1 VYSSTVRARAADHR
15 RSRRSS
21 PAGADGTTGA
31 GSAVRLRYPVM
42 AAVTATTAQPA
53 TIVRRLIATTTVS
66 AAVASRHYRGGVR
79 KVVVLATALLLAACG
94 TAGQASKTPPGTA
107 GRATVT
113 PPGTAGRATVTPP
126 GTAGQG
132 SSTAVVRTRTLRL
145 ARGADRPLPTT
156 VWYPATAGRHPIVLF
171 SHGLGGLP
179 RQFAP
184 LAVQWARAG
193 YVVAAPAYPHTNGR
207 VPIDDAD
214 VRHQP
219 ADAAYVI
226 DRIKALDASPGD
238 PLAGRL
244 DVGRVAAAGFSAG
257 GTTTLGLLR
266 EGHDPALRAAVSVA
280 GRRPATAF
288 GGPATPVLFL
298 HGDRDPVVPIAA
310 GRAACDAVPWPK
322 RFVTFRGEG
331 HGQYLNPGDPGF
343 PRASAVIL
351 AFLAERVPAR

>member
-1 VYSSTVRARAADHR
+1 
-15 RSRRSS
+15 
-21 PAGADGTTGA
+21 
-31 GSAVRLRYPVM
+31 
-42 AAVTATTAQPA
+42 
-53 TIVRRLIATTTVS
+53 
-66 AAVASRHYRGGVR
+66 VR
-79 KVVVLATALLLAACG
+79 KVVILATALLLAACG
-94 TAGQASKTPPGTA
+94 TAGHARATPSGSA
-107 GRATVT
+107 GR
-113 PPGTAGRATVTPP
+113 PRATPS
-126 GTAGQG
+126 G
-132 SSTAVVRTRTLRL
+132 SAHARAAPAVGTRTLRL

-156 VWYPATAGRHPIVLF
+156 VWYPVTAGRHPILLF

-179 RQFAP
+179 EQFAP
-184 LAVQWARAG
+184 LAVQWAQAG

-207 VPIDDAD
+207 APVDDTDIA
-214 VRHQP
+214 RQP

-226 DRIKALDASPGD
+226 DRIKALGAAPGD

-244 DVGRVAAAGFSAG
+244 DVGRVAAVGFSAG
-257 GTTTLGLLR
+257 GTTTLGLLCKGR
-266 EGHDPALRAAVSVA
+266 DPALRAAVSVA

-310 GRAACDAVPWPK
+310 GRAAYDAVPWAK

-331 HGQYLNPGDPGF
+331 HGQYLNPGDPGY